1 MNDSDA
7 AIIQM
12 IQILHAFN
20 CKTVCQINTFCA
32 GFYKP
37 LFDPF
42 PIGKKSCRCKYFI
55 SVNVFFT
62 DIVVRV

>member
-12 IQILHAFN
+12 LQILHAFN
-20 CKTVCQINTFCA
+20 CKTVCQINTFDA
-32 GFYKP
+32 GFYKTF
-37 LFDPF
+37 FDPF
-42 PIGKKSCRCKYFI
+42 PIGKKSCRCKYLI
-55 SVNVFFT
+55 SVDVFFT